1 MPAGDKS
8 GPLGQGPRT
17 GRGKG
22 FCSGS
27 SAPGYANDEDRR
39 GMGRGPAGKGKG
51 SGAGRGR
58 QKGGGLGRGRF

>member
-1 MPAGDKS
+1 MPAGDKR

-27 SAPGYANDEDRR
+27 SEPGYANDEGRR
-39 GMGRGPAGKGKG
+39 GAGRISAENGR
-51 SGAGRGR
+51 GAGRG
-58 QKGGGLGRGRF
+58 KGRRKGSGPGRGRF